1 MRKTSLLITS
11 FALLVGGGLLCSA
24 SPITPNARMAA
35 ADQTYTFDFTNFS
48 SFSEWNS
55 SYTQREV
62 KTSEFANVGEIE
74 GTFTFEKANKQSS
87 GQPIVNMPVTKGY
100 SVTFALEEADFFIK
114 DFSFSCEQWGSKT
127 QTMSFEYSVDGNDY
141 ISLDGTSDN
150 FNLKSGDISEY
161 GAKYVKLNFSNKSNQ
176 VGIKEFTVTLGQSI
190 QYDVTFH
197 YGWDGEAYTNS
208 EIVSIDN
215 GNVVAEP
222 EIDTSVDGYRF
233 IGWYADENYE
243 TPFDFEAP
251 INANTDVY
259 AKYEAT
265 ASYTIG
271 DYFALNSTKSSMIA
285 SYQMGVANTE
295 VTASFKNNSGVKTEF
310 DENSNNAKAILGE
323 DHAEYINV
331 TYVKGDS
338 NVSAVWGDNT
348 GIRFYQK
355 DTLTFTAADGVLIT
369 SIEYNWG
376 YTEGELSINGEVAE
390 KNGTTEINGTS
401 FVLESTGKK
410 QARIYSFIVHY
421 TADLPAYKVAD
432 ASLRFGANVSM
443 EYYDETAK
451 YGLIL
456 GNNLEDIAIKAKL
469 NNEATAEEFA
479 TANGLVAIENT
490 SVAFVD
496 GNGTEVEQA
505 SATNYQFAT
514 VLTGMAT
521 HLSDKVTAAAYM
533 EYDGKLYLMNDTT
546 YSLKALAQKY
556 LEDQLVTDPDGI
568 GLLEAIIAA

>member
-62 KTSEFANVGEIE
+62 KTSEFANVGEIA
-74 GTFTFEKANKQSS
+74 GTFTFESANKQSS
-87 GQPIVNMPVTKGY
+87 NIKNMPVTKGG
-100 SVTFALEEADFFIK
+100 SVTFALEESDFFIK
-114 DFSFSCEQWGSKT
+114 DFSFTCEQWTTKK

-208 EIVSIDN
+208 EVVSIDN

-285 SYQMGVANTE
+285 SYQKSEQIGSLQSSLYASGVETKLVEGENNANILYGEGTDKYLEVSYTNGGSNVSLMRTDGQFRLYADDSITISAKEGATIESVDVSYEHDGVLSIDGTE
-295 VTASFKNNSGVKTEF
+295 VTKGSNTSTILVDDNS
-310 DENSNNAKAILGE
+310 I
-323 DHAEYINV
+323 
-331 TYVKGDS
+331 
-338 NVSAVWGDNT
+338 
-348 GIRFYQK
+348 
-355 DTLTFTAADGVLIT
+355 TLTNDGKQVRINTLTIKYT
-369 SIEYNWG
+369 GQAVG
-376 YTEGELSINGEVAE
+376 YSVT
-390 KNGTTEINGTS
+390 
-401 FVLESTGKK
+401 
-410 QARIYSFIVHY
+410 
-421 TADLPAYKVAD
+421 D
-432 ASLRFGANVSM
+432 ASLRFGANVSKD
-443 EYYDETAK
+443 YYDETAK

-456 GNNLEDIAIKAKL
+456 GNNLEDTAIKAKL

-479 TANGLVAIENT
+479 TANGLVAIENKT
-490 SVAFVD
+490 VAFVD

-514 VLTGMAT
+514 VLTGMVT

-533 EYDGKLYLMNDTT
+533 EYDGKLYLMDETT
-546 YSLKALAQKY
+546 YSLKTLAQKY
-556 LEDQLVTDPDGI
+556 LDYQLVTDPDGI

>member
-74 GTFTFEKANKQSS
+74 GTFTFEEANKQSS

-114 DFSFSCEQWGSKT
+114 DFSFTCEQWGTKK

-150 FNLKSGDISEY
+150 FSLESGDISEY

-176 VGIKEFTVTLGQSI
+176 VGIKEFTVTLAEYSK
-190 QYDVTFH
+190 YDVTFH
-197 YGWDGEAYTNS
+197 YGWNGETYTNS
-208 EIVSIDN
+208 EIISVTEGDL
-215 GNVVAEP
+215 VAEP
-222 EIDTSVDGYRF
+222 EINTSVDGYQF
-233 IGWYADENYE
+233 IDWYADENYE
-243 TPFDFEAP
+243 TPFDFESP

-265 ASYTIG
+265 ADYTIG
-271 DYFALNSTKSSMIA
+271 DYFAAGDTKSSMIA
-285 SYQMGVANTE
+285 SYQKEGYTDEYV
-295 VTASFKNNSGVKTEF
+295 ASFANSSEGDLSETQ
-310 DENSNNAKAILGE
+310 NNATLLFGE
-323 DHAEYINV
+323 ESAKYLNV
-331 TYVKGDS
+331 GYVKGQSSTS
-338 NVSAVWGDNT
+338 NVSTAGVQF
-348 GIRFYQK
+348 RFYSK
-355 DTLTFTAADGVLIT
+355 DTLTFEAADGYIID
-369 SIEYNWG
+369 SIEYSTTQGTLLIDGTVQSSDNYSG
-376 YTEGELSINGEVAE
+376 TVTIDNQTTVFTNSNQVRFSKLIINIKPLITYSI
-390 KNGTTEINGTS
+390 
-401 FVLESTGKK
+401 
-410 QARIYSFIVHY
+410 
-421 TADLPAYKVAD
+421 AD

-443 EYYDETAK
+443 GYYDATAK

-456 GNNLEDIAIKAKL
+456 GNNLEDTAIKAKL

-479 TANGLVAIENT
+479 SANGLVAIENKT
-490 SVAFVD
+490 VAFVD
-496 GNGTEVEQA
+496 GNGTEVEQET
-505 SATNYQFAT
+505 ATNYQFAT
-514 VLTGMAT
+514 VLTGMTT

-533 EYDGKLYLMNDTT
+533 EYDGKLYLMDETT
-546 YSLKALAQKY
+546 YSLKTLAQKY
-556 LEDQLVTDPDGI
+556 LDDQLVTDPDGI

>member
-62 KTSEFANVGEIE
+62 KTTEFANGGEIE
-74 GTFTFEKANKQSS
+74 GTFTFEKANKQGSD
-87 GQPIVNMPVTKGY
+87 QPINNMPVTKGG

-114 DFSFSCEQWGSKT
+114 DFSFTCEQWTTKK

-208 EIVSIDN
+208 KIVSIDN

-285 SYQMGVANTE
+285 SYQKSIIDGE
-295 VTASFKNNSGVKTEF
+295 VTYPYIPRDKQVDLKKGSEYAE
-310 DENSNNAKAILGE
+310 ENAKTLFGEECEGLSVLYESNRDDSTAIRLWTDGTFRAYT
-323 DHAEYINV
+323 D
-331 TYVKGDS
+331 T
-338 NVSAVWGDNT
+338 
-348 GIRFYQK
+348 
-355 DTLTFTAADGVLIT
+355 TLTIST
-369 SIEYNWG
+369 SGDYIIKSIDVDRTKG
-376 YTEGELSINGEVAE
+376 YSID
-390 KNGTTEINGTS
+390 NGTISNHIEVNAQSIKFTFTGSTTFNTFTITY
-401 FVLESTGKK
+401 ESLVDGYIPT
-410 QARIYSFIVHY
+410 
-421 TADLPAYKVAD
+421 D
-432 ASLRFGANVSM
+432 ASLRFGANVSID
-443 EYYDETAK
+443 YYDETAK

-456 GNNLEDIAIKAKL
+456 GNNLEDTAIKAKL

-479 TANGLVAIENT
+479 SANGLVAIENT

-514 VLTGMAT
+514 VLTGMTT

-533 EYDGKLYLMNDTT
+533 EYDGKLYLMDETT
-546 YSLKALAQKY
+546 YSLKTLAKKY
-556 LEDQLVTDPDGI
+556 LDDQLVTDPDGI

>member
-48 SFSEWNS
+48 SFSTWGE
-55 SYTQREV
+55 SYSEHKV
-62 KTSEFANVGEIE
+62 KTTEFANGSEIE
-74 GTFTFEKANKQSS
+74 GTFTFEKANKQRS
-87 GQPIVNMPVTKGY
+87 GNTIDNMPVTKGY

-114 DFSFSCEQWGSKT
+114 DFSFTCVQWGTKT

-150 FNLKSGDISEY
+150 FILESGDISEY
-161 GAKYVKLNFSNKSNQ
+161 GAKYVKLNFSSQDNQ
-176 VGIKEFTVTLGQSI
+176 VGVKEFTVTLGQSI

-285 SYQMGVANTE
+285 SYQKSIIDGE
-295 VTASFKNNSGVKTEF
+295 VTYPYIPRDKQVDLKKGSEYAE
-310 DENSNNAKAILGE
+310 ENAKTLFGE
-323 DHAEYINV
+323 ECEGLSVLYEGTNTTNIRLWKDGSFRAYNNTQLTIS
-331 TYVKGDS
+331 TSGDYLIKS
-338 NVSAVWGDNT
+338 IDVDRTSGYSIDNGT
-348 GIRFYQK
+348 ISKHIEVNAQSIKF
-355 DTLTFTAADGVLIT
+355 TFTGSTTFNTFTITYESLVDGYIP
-369 SIEYNWG
+369 S
-376 YTEGELSINGEVAE
+376 
-390 KNGTTEINGTS
+390 
-401 FVLESTGKK
+401 
-410 QARIYSFIVHY
+410 
-421 TADLPAYKVAD
+421 D

-456 GNNLEDIAIKAKL
+456 GNNLEDTAIKAKL

-514 VLTGMAT
+514 VLTGMVT

-533 EYDGKLYLMNDTT
+533 EYDGKLYLMDETT
-546 YSLKALAQKY
+546 YSLKTLTQKY
-556 LEDQLVTDPDGI
+556 LDDQLVIDPDGI